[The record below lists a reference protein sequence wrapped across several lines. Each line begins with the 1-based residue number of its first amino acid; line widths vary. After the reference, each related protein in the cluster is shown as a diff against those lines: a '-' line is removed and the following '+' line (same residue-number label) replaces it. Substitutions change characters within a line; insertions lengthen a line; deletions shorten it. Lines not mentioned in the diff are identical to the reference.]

1 MNVDIVAR
9 HFDISEKTNSYV
21 TNEVAK
27 LEKFSDRITSC
38 KVILKKITELEYG
51 AEILVNLPGEQL
63 SASEKSD
70 DLTKSTDFVV
80 KKMIRQIK
88 KYKSKFRT

>member
-1 MNVDIVAR
+1 
-9 HFDISEKTNSYV
+9 
-21 TNEVAK
+21 
-27 LEKFSDRITSC
+27 
-38 KVILKKITELEYG
+38 
-51 AEILVNLPGEQL
+51 LVSVPGDQL